1 MVEDYIVP
9 RLILIIIS
17 IILITVLSKRKFDSK
32 IGNQLFSIL
41 VIFWSTVIIISIEP
55 RILDDILLLTGLE
68 NRSQFLLILTIIV
81 LLYSLY
87 TQISKNKNLHLD
99 FNRVISEIAIS
110 NFQQSTNK
118 INDSVSLIIPAY
130 NEVNSLPKVLENIPD
145 SILDIK
151 ISKIVID
158 DGSSDETY
166 KVAISHNAYC
176 LKHESNLGQGSA
188 ILTGLN
194 FVSKHSPK
202 VIVTFDADGQHDIKD
217 LENLIKPIISKD
229 CDMTVGSRFIGS
241 QEYANTER
249 LIGIHF
255 FTNLINFLCKS
266 NISDC
271 TNGLRAFSP
280 LILLKIQLKEKNFSA
295 PEILI
300 ETTLKGFKIQNIPT
314 TIKSRIAGQTKKP
327 RLRFAFGLF
336 RVILTTWL
344 RNKV

>member
-1 MVEDYIVP
+1 MFEDYIIP
-9 RLILIIIS
+9 RVVLIIIS
-17 IILITVLSKRKFDSK
+17 IILITVISKRKFDSK
-32 IGNQLFSIL
+32 IGNQLFGIF

-55 RILDDILLLTGLE
+55 RILDDILLLSGLE
-68 NRSQFLLILTIIV
+68 NRSQFLLILSIIV
-81 LLYSLY
+81 LSYSLY
-87 TQISKNKNLHLD
+87 TQISKNKNLYLD

-118 INDSVSLIIPAY
+118 INDSISLIIPAY
-130 NEVNSLPKVLENIPD
+130 NEVNSLPEVLENIPD

-166 KVAISHNAYC
+166 KVAILHNAYC

-202 VIVTFDADGQHDIKD
+202 VIVTFDADVQHDIHD
-217 LENLIKPIISKD
+217 LENLIKPILSKD

-280 LILLKIQLKEKNFSA
+280 LILLKIQLREKNFSA

-300 ETTLKGFKIQNIPT
+300 ETILKGFKIQNIST
-314 TIKSRIAGQTKKP
+314 TIKSRIAGHTKKP

-336 RVILTTWL
+336 RVILITWL

>member
-1 MVEDYIVP
+1 MFEDYIIP
-9 RLILIIIS
+9 RVVLIIIS
-17 IILITVLSKRKFDSK
+17 IILITVISKRKFDSK
-32 IGNQLFSIL
+32 IGNQLFGIF

-55 RILDDILLLTGLE
+55 RILDDILLLSGLE
-68 NRSQFLLILTIIV
+68 NRSQFLLILSIIV
-81 LLYSLY
+81 LSYSLY
-87 TQISKNKNLHLD
+87 TQISKNKNLYLD

-118 INDSVSLIIPAY
+118 INDSISLIIPAY
-130 NEVNSLPKVLENIPD
+130 NEVNSLPEVLENIPD

-166 KVAISHNAYC
+166 KVAILHNAYC

-202 VIVTFDADGQHDIKD
+202 VIVTFDADGQHDIHD
-217 LENLIKPIISKD
+217 LENLIKPILSKD

-280 LILLKIQLKEKNFSA
+280 LILLKIQLREKNFSA

-300 ETTLKGFKIQNIPT
+300 ETILKGFKIQNIST
-314 TIKSRIAGQTKKP
+314 TIKSRIAGHTKKP

-336 RVILTTWL
+336 RVILITWL

>member
-1 MVEDYIVP
+1 MFEDYIIP
-9 RLILIIIS
+9 RVVLIIIS
-17 IILITVLSKRKFDSK
+17 IILITVISKRKFDSK
-32 IGNQLFSIL
+32 IGNQLFGIF

-55 RILDDILLLTGLE
+55 RILDDILLLSGLE
-68 NRSQFLLILTIIV
+68 NRSQFLLILSIIV
-81 LLYSLY
+81 LSYSLY
-87 TQISKNKNLHLD
+87 TQISKNKNLYLD

-118 INDSVSLIIPAY
+118 INDSISLIIPAY
-130 NEVNSLPKVLENIPD
+130 NEVNSLPEVLENIPD

-166 KVAISHNAYC
+166 KVAILHNAYC

-280 LILLKIQLKEKNFSA
+280 LILLKIQLREKNFSA

-300 ETTLKGFKIQNIPT
+300 ETILKGFKIQNIST
-314 TIKSRIAGQTKKP
+314 TIKSRIAGHTKKP

-336 RVILTTWL
+336 RVILITWL

>member
-1 MVEDYIVP
+1 MVEDYIIP

-17 IILITVLSKRKFDSK
+17 IILIIVISKLKFNSK
-32 IGNQLFSIL
+32 IGNQLFSIFI
-41 VIFWSTVIIISIEP
+41 IFWSTVIIISIEP

-202 VIVTFDADGQHDIKD
+202 VIVTFDADGQHDITD

-314 TIKSRIAGQTKKP
+314 TIKSRIAGKTKKP
-327 RLRFAFGLF
+327 RLMFAFGLF

>member
-1 MVEDYIVP
+1 MFEDYIIP
-9 RLILIIIS
+9 RVVLIIIS
-17 IILITVLSKRKFDSK
+17 IILITVISKRKFDSK
-32 IGNQLFSIL
+32 IGNQLFGIF

-55 RILDDILLLTGLE
+55 RILDDILLLSGLE
-68 NRSQFLLILTIIV
+68 NRSQFLLILSIIV
-81 LLYSLY
+81 LSYSLY
-87 TQISKNKNLHLD
+87 TQISKNKNLYLD

-118 INDSVSLIIPAY
+118 INDSISLIIPAY

-166 KVAISHNAYC
+166 KVAILHNAYC

-202 VIVTFDADGQHDIKD
+202 VIVTFDADGQHDIHD
-217 LENLIKPIISKD
+217 LENLIKPILSKD

-280 LILLKIQLKEKNFSA
+280 LILLKIQLREKNFSA

-300 ETTLKGFKIQNIPT
+300 ETILKGFKIQNIST
-314 TIKSRIAGQTKKP
+314 TIKSRIAGHTKKP

-336 RVILTTWL
+336 RVILITWL